1 MPKGNFFWTW
11 VWPPNFPSLNNV
23 KNMHDWRLVFRNIP
37 KQFKQWNQCLQTVE
51 AMQTVQT
58 LYGRCYPPLWWYFYH
73 YLHYCCYFLCF
84 VKTSYRVP
92 FPCKKWLTLIWLI
105 RLGYGS
111 GQKTFLG
118 NFPSPMDPPLPL
130 NTYRN
135 FFVTFSPKK
144 SQGLQ
149 AEKNTLWDV
158 EEAQASPLFKKIS

>member
-1 MPKGNFFWTW
+1 MK
-11 VWPPNFPSLNNV
+11 
-23 KNMHDWRLVFRNIP
+23 
-37 KQFKQWNQCLQTVE
+37 
-51 AMQTVQT
+51 AA
-58 LYGRCYPPLWWYFYH
+58 
-73 YLHYCCYFLCF
+73 
-84 VKTSYRVP
+84 
-92 FPCKKWLTLIWLI
+92 KK
-105 RLGYGS
+105 R
-111 GQKTFLG
+111 FLG